1 MKNTKKRKKINFKKL
16 FIYYA
21 NILVMLAMTLCPTMD
36 YSYKLSLVFYSAIWV
51 FWTFVDI
58 TSEAHKL
65 WYRKQ

>member
-21 NILVMLAMTLCPTMD
+21 NILVMLAMTLCPAMD
-36 YSYKLSLVFYSAIWV
+36 YSYKLSLVFYSAIWF

-58 TSEAHKL
+58 TSEGHKL
-65 WYRKQ
+65 